1 MAPRLPP
8 GRLGR
13 AVAALAVGVAAGAWA
28 AARTDLS
35 VGGRGF
41 LAGLAIALLAAGL
54 VTRRPGTLALSLLA
68 LSSAYLVG
76 QIGQPTALGGT
87 ALFAVALLVVLE
99 LAWWWTELALPVAWE
114 RPAVRR
120 RWRSLVALA
129 AGGGMLALVVGL
141 AGVAG
146 RDTSLTWFAV
156 ACGIGPAGIWM
167 VVRATRAATPQV
179 TGVDHLE
186 LPRAPRGTDQCGSRV
201 HGAASLG
208 ATSWSPQARHRLSRA
223 ACPESSQIDFG
234 APVDTSLAQTPIVSE
249 DWRDD

>member
-35 VGGRGF
+35 VGGRGP

-54 VTRRPGTLALSLLA
+54 VTRRPGPLGLSLLA

-99 LAWWWTELALPVAWE
+99 LAWWSTELALPVAWE
-114 RPAVRR
+114 RQATRR
-120 RWRSLVALA
+120 RWCSVVALA
-129 AGGGMLALVVGL
+129 AGGGTLALVVGL
-141 AGVAG
+141 AGAAG
-146 RDTSLTWFAV
+146 RDTGLAWFAV
-156 ACGIGPAGIWM
+156 ACGIGPVATWM
-167 VVRATRAATPQV
+167 VVWATRAAT
-179 TGVDHLE
+179 
-186 LPRAPRGTDQCGSRV
+186 RR
-201 HGAASLG
+201 
-208 ATSWSPQARHRLSRA
+208 
-223 ACPESSQIDFG
+223 
-234 APVDTSLAQTPIVSE
+234 
-249 DWRDD
+249 